1 MTSHFEFDEI
11 MEFSTPPPLLETL
24 M

>member
-1 MTSHFEFDEI
+1 MTSHFEFVGIVD
-11 MEFSTPPPLLETL
+11 FSTPPPSLETL